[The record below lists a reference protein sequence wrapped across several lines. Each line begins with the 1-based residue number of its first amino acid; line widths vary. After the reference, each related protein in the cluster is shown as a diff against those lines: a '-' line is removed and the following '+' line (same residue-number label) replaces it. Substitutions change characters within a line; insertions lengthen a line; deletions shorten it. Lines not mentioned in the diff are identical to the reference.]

1 LPTIK
6 NTIEPKSIGS
16 ATDPK
21 GNVLAV
27 DPERASRSCAF
38 FRVEGTLIDRGAL
51 AASAYFASNAQGFTE
66 RAFRIGALALGAPLY
81 GLLSQSDRTLAT
93 RAAYAALRHMS
104 EDRVGELADEYYED
118 VLKERIYERG
128 RELVKQAKRDKHR
141 VVLVSESIEQV
152 VSRLAAELS
161 ADDYVCNR
169 LEYVRGEATGKL
181 LDPVVGGHDGGAF
194 VKRYAAE
201 HAIDLT
207 RSVGYAAYGA
217 DLLLLSS
224 VGRPCAVNP
233 DFALRA
239 AARDAEWPV
248 LEYR

>member
-1 LPTIK
+1 MT
-6 NTIEPKSIGS
+6 NET
-16 ATDPK
+16 A
-21 GNVLAV
+21 
-27 DPERASRSCAF
+27 AF
-38 FRVEGTLIDRGAL
+38 FRVEGVLVDRGAL

-66 RAFRIGALALGAPLY
+66 RAVRIGALALGAPLY
-81 GLLSQSDRTLAT
+81 SFLANSDRTLAT

-104 EDRVGELADEYYED
+104 EDRVGELADEYYSD

-128 RELVKQAKRDKHR
+128 RELVKQARRDKAK
-141 VVLVSESIEQV
+141 VVLISEGIEPV
-152 VSRLAAELS
+152 VSKLAEELG

-169 LEYVRGEATGKL
+169 LEFARGEATGKL

-194 VKRYAAE
+194 AKRYAEKHGITLA
-201 HAIDLT
+201 
-207 RSVGYAAYGA
+207 RSLAYAAHGA
-217 DLLLLSS
+217 DVLLLSN

-239 AARDAEWPV
+239 AARDADWPV

>member
-1 LPTIK
+1 LPNET
-6 NTIEPKSIGS
+6 
-16 ATDPK
+16 A
-21 GNVLAV
+21 
-27 DPERASRSCAF
+27 AF
-38 FRVEGTLIDRGAL
+38 FRVEGVLVDRGAL

-66 RAFRIGALALGAPLY
+66 RAVRIGALALGAPLY
-81 GLLSQSDRTLAT
+81 SFLANSDRTLAT

-104 EDRVGELADEYYED
+104 EDRIGELAEEYYND

-128 RELVKQAKRDKHR
+128 RELVKQARRDKAK
-141 VVLVSESIEQV
+141 VVLLSEGIEPV
-152 VSRLAAELS
+152 VAKLAEELA

-169 LEYVRGEATGKL
+169 LEFARGEATGKL

-194 VKRYAAE
+194 AKRYAE
-201 HAIDLT
+201 QHGLQLG
-207 RSVGYAAYGA
+207 RSLAYAAHGA
-217 DLLLLSS
+217 DVLLLSS

-239 AARDAEWPV
+239 AARDADWPV

>member
-1 LPTIK
+1 MSTE
-6 NTIEPKSIGS
+6 T
-16 ATDPK
+16 A
-21 GNVLAV
+21 
-27 DPERASRSCAF
+27 AF
-38 FRVEGTLIDRGAL
+38 FRVEGVLVDRGAL

-66 RAFRIGALALGAPLY
+66 RALRVGALAIGAPLY
-81 GLLSQSDRTLAT
+81 GWLANSDRTLAT

-104 EDRVGELADEYYED
+104 EDRIIELADEYWSD

-128 RELVKQAKRDKHR
+128 RELVKQARRDKAR
-141 VVLVSESIEQV
+141 VVLLSEGIEPV
-152 VSRLAAELS
+152 IARLASELG

-169 LEYVRGEATGKL
+169 LEFTRGEATGKL

-194 VKRYAAE
+194 AKRFAAE
-201 HAIDLT
+201 HGLQLA
-207 RSVGYAAYGA
+207 RSLAYAAHGA
-217 DLLLLSS
+217 DVLLLST

-239 AARDAEWPV
+239 AARDADWPV

>member
-6 NTIEPKSIGS
+6 NTIEPHTIGS
-16 ATDPK
+16 ASDPK
-21 GNVLAV
+21 GVVTAI
-27 DPERASRSCAF
+27 DPQRAQHSAAF
-38 FRVEGTLIDRGAL
+38 FRVEGTLVDRAAL

-81 GLLSQSDRTLAT
+81 GLLSRSDRTLAT
-93 RAAYAALRHMS
+93 RGAYAALRHMS
-104 EDRVGELADEYYED
+104 EDRVGELAEEYYRD
-118 VLKERIYERG
+118 MLQERLYERG

-152 VSRLAAELS
+152 VAPLAAELG

-169 LEYVRGEATGKL
+169 LEFVRGEATGKL

-194 VKRYAAE
+194 VRRYAAQ
-201 HAIDLT
+201 HAIELT

-217 DLLLLSS
+217 DLLLLSA
-224 VGRPCAVNP
+224 VGKPCAVNP